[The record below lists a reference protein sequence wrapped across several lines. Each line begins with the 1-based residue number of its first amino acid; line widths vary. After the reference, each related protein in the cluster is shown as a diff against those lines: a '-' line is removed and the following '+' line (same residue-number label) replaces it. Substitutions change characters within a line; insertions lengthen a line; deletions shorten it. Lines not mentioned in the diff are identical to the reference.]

1 MKAENVLL
9 MASNSDL
16 GENAYKMAEFLSDK
30 RDSVFVDIGVRD
42 GYSSGIL
49 SIAAAER
56 NNTVYGID
64 VNFNAFKTELVD
76 EHRYLQLEGDS
87 STIGKYVEIDDLD
100 KVDFLFVDSLHT
112 REQVLCELYYWVPRM
127 TQGSTVAFHD
137 SHWPDGKKDT
147 SGGREWNRVDDAIRE
162 FFGLD
167 VLEDVETDEFSVKC
181 HPASWGMTFITM
193 NDPKVFKNHVT
204 DWESVFKIRNDL
216 IACFWNKDNVGFR
229 PIELEMKP

>member
-1 MKAENVLL
+1 MKVENVLL

-229 PIELEMKP
+229 PIGLEMKP

>member
-49 SIAAAER
+49 AIAAAER
-56 NNTVYGID
+56 NNKVYGVD
-64 VNFNAFKTELVD
+64 VNFNAFNTELVD
-76 EHRYLQLEGDS
+76 NNRYLQLEGDS
-87 STIGKYVEIDDLD
+87 STIGKYVEIDDLN

-127 TQGSTVAFHD
+127 TEGATVAFHD
-137 SHWPDGKKDT
+137 SHWPAGKKDT

-162 FFGLD
+162 FFGLNELKNID
-167 VLEDVETDEFSVKC
+167 TEEISVRC
-181 HPASWGMTFITM
+181 HPASWGMTFVTM
-193 NDPKVFKNHVT
+193 HNPKVFENHVT
-204 DWESVFKIRNDL
+204 DWESVFKIRNEL
-216 IACFWNKDNVGFR
+216 IACFWDENSVGNR
-229 PIELEMKP
+229 TIELEMHP

>member
-137 SHWPDGKKDT
+137 SHWPAGKKDT

-167 VLEDVETDEFSVKC
+167 VLEDVETEDFSVRC

-204 DWESVFKIRNDL
+204 DWKSVFKIRNDL
-216 IACFWNKDNVGFR
+216 IACFWNKDNVGLR
-229 PIELEMKP
+229 PIELEMQP